1 MSTNWEIEV
10 GEKRVGKVPKQVRH
24 EAVLAPSPLL
34 FPMTY
39 IGVVSLELH
48 FFFVN
53 KSLAILLGK
62 SIAQCPCGHLCAE
75 LRALSGP
82 GQRCALSRFSP
93 TAPWGNSSGVKRGLL
108 QANP

>member
-10 GEKRVGKVPKQVRH
+10 REKRVGKVPKQVRH

-53 KSLAILLGK
+53 KSVAILL
-62 SIAQCPCGHLCAE
+62 E
-75 LRALSGP
+75 
-82 GQRCALSRFSP
+82 SP
-93 TAPWGNSSGVKRGLL
+93 FHNAHAATSVQS
-108 QANP
+108 